1 MRACW
6 VLQNRRYAMF
16 FPLNTNREAMREARK
31 NDPDMKFSR
40 IEGIIQTE
48 PEMING
54 KTKYERK

>member
-1 MRACW
+1 
-6 VLQNRRYAMF
+6 MF